1 MKMKN
6 LLATVC
12 AAALLVCSNSAHAA
26 ESEDVYYAGSF
37 VCSGQEYATDWNI
50 SKGLSGEVATT
61 VYYQQVD
68 SNQVEWLELTER
80 KGPNGHQLYDA
91 NGNPRIGL
99 IADGQTIR
107 AIWMA
112 GAPRS
117 DCSPFAV
124 SRSQSAKDRFDEL
137 FALMETPEPSDD
149 VAAKVADMTRLPPV
163 IYALP
168 ELDRQNYL
176 QRYNE
181 LEEAFWTR
189 YRETLVR
196 DITQRPLATE
206 QDRQAFA
213 ERFST
218 ALSDTL
224 RFTLRRDGFEAMF
237 TMMQQAADR
246 YAASGGTPAEGL
258 YPGNELVCRRFQS
271 ILKAE
276 PYFKFTK
283 LELAVGIP
291 SDYWTRSLAENLLS
305 DLRTCEEVPEDYARV
320 LTGKWPEIQEKQKL
334 VLSLL
339 QEQARLLALPVTMDT
354 LVETKNL
361 QPDETLVQSISRRS
375 SDYQRF
381 FGAPLDARRGEL
393 LNVSLASI
401 TDRSASY
408 SLDKPEVARSVSEAC
423 EILDDL
429 SDMAGDKRDM
439 VRQTCEAANE
449 KIADKQAEQAVAQIN
464 AAFADA
470 QPDTTAAEVADKL
483 CNTLPSTLSNRAAS
497 RVYEVCSDAQKAM
510 AEKKAALKCEQA
522 TTSSGA
528 SSELLESAVLVRNAN
543 GSSNV
548 AMKDL
553 ICNASK
559 MDAQL
564 SFSSSG
570 YLMWKTQL
578 MDVKLE
584 RAREGEGLLHLV
596 LNPAESDADWV
607 VGTEDENTKAI
618 LAKQRMKVEILT
630 ACIMRTAACHP

>member
-1 MKMKN
+1 MKN

-12 AAALLVCSNSAHAA
+12 AAALLVCSNSAHAE
-26 ESEDVYYAGSF
+26 ESEDLYYTGSF

-61 VYYQQVD
+61 VYYQQLD

-112 GAPRS
+112 GSPMS

-149 VAAKVADMTRLPPV
+149 IAAKVADRTRLPPI

-168 ELDRQNYL
+168 ELDRQSYM
-176 QRYNE
+176 QRYSE

-189 YRETLVR
+189 YRETVVK
-196 DITQRPLATE
+196 DIASRPLATDE
-206 QDRQAFA
+206 DKKAFA
-213 ERFST
+213 ERLFT
-218 ALSDTL
+218 ALSDTS
-224 RFTLRRDGFEAMF
+224 RFMRRRDGLEATS

-246 YAASGGTPAEGL
+246 YAASGGAPAEAL
-258 YPGNELVCRRFQS
+258 YVGKEIACQRLQG
-271 ILKAE
+271 ILKAD
-276 PYFKFTK
+276 PYFNFAK
-283 LELAVGIP
+283 LELAVGLP
-291 SDYWTRSLAENLLS
+291 SDYWTRALAENLLS
-305 DLRTCEEVPEDYARV
+305 GMRNCDEVSEDYAHQ
-320 LTGKWPEIQEKQKL
+320 LLSKWPEIQEKQKL

-339 QEQARLLALPVTMDT
+339 KEQSRLLALPVTMDT

-361 QPDETLVQSISRRS
+361 QPDEMLVQSISRHS

-381 FGAPLDARRGEL
+381 FGVPLDARREEL

-401 TDRSASY
+401 GERSARY
-408 SLDKPEVARSVSEAC
+408 SIDQPEMATAVSEAC

-429 SDMAGDKRDM
+429 SDMAGDRRDM
-439 VRQTCEAANE
+439 IRQTCESANE
-449 KIADKQAEQAVAQIN
+449 TIAAKQSEQAVAQVN

-470 QPDTTAAEVADKL
+470 APDTAAAEAADKL

-497 RVYEVCSDAQKAM
+497 KVYDVCSDAKKVM
-510 AEKKAALKCEQA
+510 AEKKDALKCEQA
-522 TTSSGA
+522 IASSGA
-528 SSELLESAVLVRNAN
+528 SSELLESSVSVRESG
-543 GSSNV
+543 GSSNAAV
-548 AMKDL
+548 KDL
-553 ICNASK
+553 ICNATK
-559 MDAQL
+559 MGAQL
-564 SFSSSG
+564 SFATSG
-570 YLMWKTQL
+570 YLAWKTHS
-578 MDVKLE
+578 MDMKME
-584 RAREGEGLLHLV
+584 RAREGEGLLHFV
-596 LNPAESDADWV
+596 LTPSEGDADWV

-618 LAKQRMKVEILT
+618 LAKQGAKVEIVT
-630 ACIMRTAACHP
+630 ACIMRTTACHP